1 MLQNYQ
7 KNPILR
13 KRNRVILAPIS
24 QIPLDFGYRSA
35 AGSSDFLVAPC
46 NKNAVAWVDRWP
58 DWPAPALF
66 IFGPAGSGK
75 SHLGHI
81 WRARSGADRLQ
92 TEDLTI
98 QTAGDLEKQNFVLI
112 DPLKSP
118 FDELALLH
126 LYNTTAEKGGHLLII
141 AEDPPARLV
150 VGLADLRSRLQA
162 APTVGIGIPDDALV
176 GAVMLKQFTDRQLSV
191 DPEVLTFLMARMERT
206 FEAARK
212 LVAAL
217 DEAALIEKRRITVPL
232 AREVL
237 ARQIA

>member
-1 MLQNYQ
+1 M
-7 KNPILR
+7 
-13 KRNRVILAPIS
+13 A
-24 QIPLDFGYRSA
+24 
-35 AGSSDFLVAPC
+35 
-46 NKNAVAWVDRWP
+46 
-58 DWPAPALF
+58 
-66 IFGPAGSGK
+66 
-75 SHLGHI
+75 
-81 WRARSGADRLQ
+81 
-92 TEDLTI
+92 
-98 QTAGDLEKQNFVLI
+98 
-112 DPLKSP
+112 
-118 FDELALLH
+118 
-126 LYNTTAEKGGHLLII
+126 
-141 AEDPPARLV
+141 

-162 APTVGIGIPDDALV
+162 SPTVGIGIPDDALV